1 MQGVSATKQ
10 IPVTT
15 NYGDTKVEFDLAS
28 ATERKA
34 FLNVVDSAISLKN
47 MEIAELKRKLEKAN
61 KEMASDKRLLKM
73 FYIVTT
79 ALAFISFVLFLA
91 VVPR

>member
-28 ATERKA
+28 AKERKA
-34 FLNVVDSAISLKN
+34 FLNVVDSALRLKN
-47 MEIAELKRKLEKAN
+47 IEIEELQKEVTAAN
-61 KEMASDKRLLKM
+61 IATKQEARTAKILIALVVLSILANVGFMI
-73 FYIVTT
+73 YI
-79 ALAFISFVLFLA
+79 F
-91 VVPR
+91 

>member
-34 FLNVVDSAISLKN
+34 FLNLVDSSLRLKN
-47 MEIAELKRKLEKAN
+47 IEIEELQSELEAAN
-61 KEMASDKRLLKM
+61 NTINSDKKALKLL
-73 FYIVTT
+73 YVLTT
-79 ALAFISFVLFLA
+79 VLALIPLILFLTM
-91 VVPR
+91 RQC